1 MGEDWNNILMYFF
14 FNFILLALHSV
25 SNVYVWWWIRLYEM
39 YICLVLTNSCIRVL
53 IATTSKSVCKNTTK
67 KYLISKL
74 TVTKASSLL
83 AMYISFYSSNEWKFK
98 NSLGVY
104 DSNWF
109 FQARIFIHCFIST
122 ADYMWSPFLFCR
134 YKYIVIL
141 LPSINKFSLCVV
153 YKFFIQFG
161 K

>member
-14 FNFILLALHSV
+14 FNFILLVLHSV
-25 SNVYVWWWIRLYEM
+25 LNVYVWWWIHLYEM

-53 IATTSKSVCKNTTK
+53 IATTSKSVCKNNTK
-67 KYLISKL
+67 KYLFQNWQSLKLRRCSQCILMNRNSKIL
-74 TVTKASSLL
+74 QECMIPIDFFKPVSS
-83 AMYISFYSSNEWKFK
+83 
-98 NSLGVY
+98 
-104 DSNWF
+104 
-109 FQARIFIHCFIST
+109 FIVSYLSQIICEVR
-122 ADYMWSPFLFCR
+122 FLFCR